1 MSRRALGLALFTAT
15 GCWDLLPASR
25 DPKSDAEHREH
36 EVCPRGMPAYPEGL
50 FSPASVVEVAPLY
63 LTKSERGYQGQY
75 LFGAVIT
82 LRPSSGVTAQDLEWM
97 LDCHSA
103 RSELRRPGEPVV
115 QNDPYWLPGHVVRIS
130 VAFEQGV
137 TRVNVEGRDFATSQA
152 ILERAR
158 AFAVEASPAN
168 DGTPDSGRRL

>member
-1 MSRRALGLALFTAT
+1 MRRGLGLALLAAT

-25 DPKSDAEHREH
+25 DPTTDAEHRER

-50 FSPASVVEVAPLY
+50 FHPDSVVQVAPFY

-75 LFGAVIT
+75 LFGATIT
-82 LRPSSGVTAQDLEWM
+82 LRPLSGVTFQELESM

-103 RSELRRPGEPVV
+103 RSELRRPGEPVIP
-115 QNDPYWLPGHVVRIS
+115 NDPYWLPGHVVRIS
-130 VAFEQGV
+130 VVFEQGV
-137 TRVNVEGRDFATSQA
+137 TRVNVEGRDFAASNA

-158 AFAVEASPAN
+158 AFAREAGPAN
-168 DGTPDSGRRL
+168 DGTPDSGPRL